1 MDEFIKVTNA
11 NLFHDQNLLDIRKEN
26 GDVIIEVDDDVDNK
40 YIIRIVNAKIKSN
53 VEIDL
58 NDLKNAWINELSY
71 NESDNGEKCIFLK
84 TVSNNGY
91 FLNEFQWVSFYNEF
105 YFYSDNIVVSAK

>member
-11 NLFHDQNLLDIRKEN
+11 NLFHDQSLIDIRKEN
-26 GDVIIEVDDDVDNK
+26 DDVIIEVDDDMDNK

-58 NDLKNAWINELSY
+58 NDLKGAWINELSY
-71 NESDNGEKCIFLK
+71 KESDNGEKCIFLK
-84 TVSNNGY
+84 THGKNGY
-91 FLNEFQWVSFYNEF
+91 YIGEFQYVPNYDEF
-105 YFYSDNIVVSAK
+105 YFYSDNIVVSSK